1 MRGQH
6 YSFSCRARRLAHKKD
21 RHQHGRQRRHRGRK
35 KYLGEVMSGGNIPIG
50 CEPKHQAITQQW
62 PDHRSRYGPSP
73 GENQKPILAV
83 PRRPYRQSSRRGAP
97 CGFPCPLDRSGESPA
112 PDRKCGGRLEKLVS
126 ASAIQFKGSGW
137 YVTDYAGN
145 GRKAAE
151 KAESDSASSKDTS
164 SASDDKKSEKS
175 EKSDKKT
182 KESSPAKKTSEKAS
196 TTKAPS
202 GD

>member
-1 MRGQH
+1 MPI
-6 YSFSCRARRLAHKKD
+6 YEFECRKCKD
-21 RHQHGRQRRHRGRK
+21 H
-35 KYLGEVMSGGNIPIG
+35 LEVF
-50 CEPKHQAITQQW
+50 
-62 PDHRSRYGPSP
+62 
-73 GENQKPILAV
+73 QKMNDKPPV
-83 PRRPYRQSSRRGAP
+83 K
-97 CGFPCPLDRSGESPA
+97 C
-112 PDRKCGGRLEKLVS
+112 RKCGGRLEKLVS

-151 KAESDSASSKDTS
+151 KAESDSAVSKDTAS
-164 SASDDKKSEKS
+164 TSDDDKKS

-196 TTKAPS
+196 TTKVPS